1 MKNYLFSYCT
11 ASLILISNVALADY
25 PRTFADLAKL
35 TDKYKVIPAD
45 FKEEYLRFLDPAN
58 KDAPDYDVTHDLDKY
73 VENGC
78 GKESFEICIN
88 NEGPVLDLSKF
99 ASNPNK
105 ATDNPTPAGDKGPVG
120 DKGPAGD
127 KGPIG
132 DQGPRGEQGLPGE
145 SFKDR
150 ELNKKRKAGTA
161 SAIATAGLLQS
172 YKPGQS
178 VFTAAAG
185 QYQGQSSIAVG
196 ISHLSENGKYGIKL
210 SITTNSQKEMG
221 SSIGIGYFW

>member
-11 ASLILISNVALADY
+11 APLILISNVALADY

-99 ASNPNK
+99 VSNPNK
-105 ATDNPTPAGDKGPVG
+105 ATDNPTPAGDKGPV
-120 DKGPAGD
+120 GD

-172 YKPGQS
+172 YKPG
-178 VFTAAAG
+178 
-185 QYQGQSSIAVG
+185 
-196 ISHLSENGKYGIKL
+196 
-210 SITTNSQKEMG
+210 
-221 SSIGIGYFW
+221 

>member
-1 MKNYLFSYCT
+1 MKNYLFSYYI

-35 TDKYKVIPAD
+35 SDKYKVIPAD

-78 GKESFEICIN
+78 GKESFEICISY
-88 NEGPVLDLSKF
+88 EGQGLDLSKL

-105 ATDNPTPAGDKGPVG
+105 ATDNPSPVGDKGPAGDKGPV
-120 DKGPAGD
+120 GD

>member
-11 ASLILISNVALADY
+11 APLILISNVALADY

-73 VENGC
+73 VENRC

-99 ASNPNK
+99 VSNPNK
-105 ATDNPTPAGDKGPVG
+105 ATDNPTPAGDKGPV
-120 DKGPAGD
+120 GD

>member
-1 MKNYLFSYCT
+1 MKNYLFSYYI

-35 TDKYKVIPAD
+35 SDKYKVIPAD

-78 GKESFEICIN
+78 GKESFEICISY
-88 NEGPVLDLSKF
+88 EGQGLDLSKL

-105 ATDNPTPAGDKGPVG
+105 ATDNPSPV
-120 DKGPAGD
+120 GD

>member
-1 MKNYLFSYCT
+1 MGNNGFFQIPIFSGYV
-11 ASLILISNVALADY
+11 SQNS
-25 PRTFADLAKL
+25 R
-35 TDKYKVIPAD
+35 PA
-45 FKEEYLRFLDPAN
+45 
-58 KDAPDYDVTHDLDKY
+58 T
-73 VENGC
+73 
-78 GKESFEICIN
+78 
-88 NEGPVLDLSKF
+88 
-99 ASNPNK
+99 
-105 ATDNPTPAGDKGPVG
+105 
-120 DKGPAGD
+120 
-127 KGPIG
+127 
-132 DQGPRGEQGLPGE
+132 RGEQGLPGE

>member
-1 MKNYLFSYCT
+1 MKNYLFSYYI

-35 TDKYKVIPAD
+35 SDKYKVIPAD

-99 ASNPNK
+99 VSNPNK
-105 ATDNPTPAGDKGPVG
+105 ATDNPTPAGDKGPV
-120 DKGPAGD
+120 GD

>member
-1 MKNYLFSYCT
+1 MKNYLFSYYI

-99 ASNPNK
+99 VSNPNK
-105 ATDNPTPAGDKGPVG
+105 ATDNPTPAGDKGPV
-120 DKGPAGD
+120 GD

>member
-73 VENGC
+73 IENGC
-78 GKESFEICIN
+78 GKESFEICID

-99 ASNPNK
+99 VSNPNK
-105 ATDNPTPAGDKGPVG
+105 ATDNPTPAGDKGPV
-120 DKGPAGD
+120 GD

>member
-1 MKNYLFSYCT
+1 MKNYLFSYCI
-11 ASLILISNVALADY
+11 APLILISNVALADY

-99 ASNPNK
+99 VSNPNK
-105 ATDNPTPAGDKGPVG
+105 ATDNPTPAGDKGPV
-120 DKGPAGD
+120 GD

>member
-11 ASLILISNVALADY
+11 APLILISNVALADY

-58 KDAPDYDVTHDLDKY
+58 KYAPDYDVTHDLDKY

-99 ASNPNK
+99 VSNPNK
-105 ATDNPTPAGDKGPVG
+105 ATDNPTPAGDKGPV
-120 DKGPAGD
+120 GD

>member
-11 ASLILISNVALADY
+11 APLILISNVALADY

-99 ASNPNK
+99 VSNPNK
-105 ATDNPTPAGDKGPVG
+105 ATDNPTPAGDKGPV
-120 DKGPAGD
+120 GD